1 MKPAMPG
8 MRVAEWLLFVLA
20 GSIAIDSWYA
30 QASPSPAPPSPVSR
44 LASRSPASRPP
55 LATRGRYQWAHKRQ
69 SRLRSERGA
78 GAGGIRLIHYIIIVR
93 QTLLVVSAV
102 VRSVT
107 VSWLADDAVSYE
119 HKRNCYQVVI
129 YPPSP
134 LRQLSSA
141 LSSANPNPTLTPT
154 PTWP

>member
-1 MKPAMPG
+1 MVRPG
-8 MRVAEWLLFVLA
+8 LPVPRPPL
-20 GSIAIDSWYA
+20 
-30 QASPSPAPPSPVSR
+30 SPLPR

-78 GAGGIRLIHYIIIVR
+78 GAGGIRLIHYIIVVR
-93 QTLLVVSAV
+93 QALLVVSAV

-129 YPPSP
+129 PPP
-134 LRQLSSA
+134 LAQLSSA
-141 LSSANPNPTLTPT
+141 LSSANPNLTLPLT
-154 PTWP
+154 